1 MAETTTPWQDMC
13 QTLQHTAEVN
23 AFDLP
28 LYSSSNQ
35 EVVKLLQN
43 QSSASGCKHTFDSD
57 LFLVV
62 ELDVPLQEE
71 CAAELLYLEGDVERD
86 GDDVV
91 EEHEERH
98 DVVEHF
104 LGTAA

>member
-1 MAETTTPWQDMC
+1 MKVPSIVDM
-13 QTLQHTAEVN
+13 HSFA
-23 AFDLP
+23 
-28 LYSSSNQ
+28 
-35 EVVKLLQN
+35 
-43 QSSASGCKHTFDSD
+43 SD

-98 DVVEHF
+98 DVVEDF
-104 LGTAA
+104 LGTATCFVDNSQVDKLK

>member
-1 MAETTTPWQDMC
+1 MYETGGW
-13 QTLQHTAEVN
+13 EV
-23 AFDLP
+23 A
-28 LYSSSNQ
+28 S
-35 EVVKLLQN
+35 KLKYLFLGVCMYPFQ
-43 QSSASGCKHTFDSD
+43 SD

-71 CAAELLYLEGDVERD
+71 GAAELLHLEGDVERD

-98 DVVEHF
+98 DVVEDF
-104 LGTAA
+104 LGTATCFVDNSHVDKLK

>member
-1 MAETTTPWQDMC
+1 MKVPSIVDM
-13 QTLQHTAEVN
+13 HSFA
-23 AFDLP
+23 
-28 LYSSSNQ
+28 
-35 EVVKLLQN
+35 
-43 QSSASGCKHTFDSD
+43 SD

-71 CAAELLYLEGDVERD
+71 CTAELLYLEGDVERD

-98 DVVEHF
+98 DVVEDF
-104 LGTAA
+104 LGTATCFVDNSQVDKLK